1 MKPTP
6 VRPLFAALLAMA
18 VTAGCSPQDGSG
30 SPKSD
35 SAPAAARSSKSA
47 AADRDLQTYREL
59 VKIHNDAMAS
69 SIGQSIVS
77 KYPDS
82 AAAREVQQT
91 LPAIAKRYKQDSEKT
106 RLARLWLYQVSP
118 MRGGTQST
126 AVIENS
132 EPAGSDRVRLIL
144 RRHTEWGQNAFLY
157 GSTPGFVCRHT
168 CTLAV
173 TFDGKKEG
181 IKAFAPSTGEPALMI
196 KNDTA
201 FIARLKKASKI
212 SIDVTTVDGN
222 KNETLVYEVAGFVP
236 DKWKHVGK
244 GAGK

>member
-6 VRPLFAALLAMA
+6 VRPLFAAFLAMA
-18 VTAGCSPQDGSG
+18 LAAGCSQQGATGSEKAG
-30 SPKSD
+30 N
-35 SAPAAARSSKSA
+35 APAAAASSNSA

-59 VKIHNDAMAS
+59 VKIHNDQMAS

-126 AVIENS
+126 AVIQNS
-132 EPAGSDRVRLIL
+132 EPAGGDRVRLIL

-157 GSTPGFVCRHT
+157 GSEPGFVCRHT

-196 KNDTA
+196 KNDKA
-201 FIARLKKASKI
+201 FIAKLKKASRI
-212 SIDVTTVDGN
+212 TIDVTTVDGN
-222 KNETLVYEVAGFVP
+222 KKETLVYEVGGFVP
-236 DKWKHVGK
+236 DKWKQLGK